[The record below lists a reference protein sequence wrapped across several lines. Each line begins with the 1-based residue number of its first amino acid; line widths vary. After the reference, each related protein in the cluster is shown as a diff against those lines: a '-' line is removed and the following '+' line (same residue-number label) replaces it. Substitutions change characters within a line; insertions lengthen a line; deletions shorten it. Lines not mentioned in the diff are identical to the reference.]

1 MDVYSN
7 QQEQTPNKVPANEI
21 NRIGQLGAI
30 NAKKEFTPITASI
43 TIDRTIAALCN
54 NVLYSYVI
62 YLTDA
67 AIIVLSF

>member
-7 QQEQTPNKVPANEI
+7 QQELTPNKIPANEI

-30 NAKKEFTPITASI
+30 NAITEFTPITASI
-43 TIDRTIAALCN
+43 TIDRTIAALYN
-54 NVLYSYVI
+54 NDLYSYVI

-67 AIIVLSF
+67 AIIILSF